1 MVPPDV
7 DESAPRT
14 EPNAGR
20 RLHAMTLAWA
30 ARLLALATFV
40 VAGCSCAMSHEQDSS
55 QSADATVGADGGEPT
70 EDAWVCNPTSPTF
83 LNGGCTAE
91 ADVACQAWAQTLA
104 PSGTIAASRCD
115 GNVFTCTRGADCEI
129 DPMHFLCTCSGTLLC
144 RQDEVCISDTPGG
157 PTRCVPICS
166 GT

>member
-1 MVPPDV
+1 MMRPTADYFGL
-7 DESAPRT
+7 T
-14 EPNAGR
+14 W
-20 RLHAMTLAWA
+20 L
-30 ARLLALATFV
+30 
-40 VAGCSCAMSHEQDSS
+40 VAVASCFAVGGCSCAVSHELDASES
-55 QSADATVGADGGEPT
+55 GTSADATVGADAGETGG
-70 EDAWVCNPTSPTF
+70 DAWVCNPTSPTF